1 MQHRLIGIAG
11 LAMTLTVAL
20 AATAAARDSSVADA
34 AEQRAAPA
42 VRALLEQG
50 ADVNA
55 PQPDGA
61 TALHWAAYWDEVAM
75 ATELLRAG
83 SDPDAVNDYGVT
95 PLVLAATNGSEPM
108 VTALLQAGAQP
119 DAALPTGQTPL
130 MTASRTGKVAAV
142 EALLSAGAA
151 VDAAHASKGQTALMW
166 AIAQHHRDVTRV
178 LIAHGADVAARTTS
192 GFTPLLFAA
201 REGDLETARLLLG
214 TGVDVNESSD
224 EGVTPLLAA
233 TARGHVDLALVFL
246 EQGARPN
253 GNLAV
258 LGYTPL
264 HWAVT
269 TFETN
274 PVTYPRIEPPGE
286 WAAMNGIPDREGKFA
301 LIKALLA
308 HGADVNAR
316 TTKALLAQAPPGGGA
331 FAYNPGAGVT
341 PFFAAAASADAEVM
355 RLLVDNGADPLVKS
369 PSGQTPLMIATAAD
383 IDVSFSRPAADRL
396 EAVRLAWELG
406 NDLEAADDGGH
417 RAMHLAAR
425 GGYHDIIT
433 FLVEHGADLNPKTKP
448 RDEFRGGYVPAQ
460 TPLAIVEGSVYV
472 FHVQRPATAEFLRT
486 LGARSEGK
494 YEPDRAAK
502 APDAPEAPPKN

>member
-1 MQHRLIGIAG
+1 MPRRLTRIAC
-11 LAMTLTVAL
+11 LALTLTVAL
-20 AATAAARDSSVADA
+20 VTAAAPRDSGVADA
-34 AEQRAAPA
+34 AEQRAATV
-42 VRALLEQG
+42 VRALLRQG

-61 TALHWAAYWDEVAM
+61 TALHWAAYWDEFAM
-75 ATELLRAG
+75 ATELLGAG
-83 SDPDAVNDYGVT
+83 ADPNAVNEYGVT

-108 VTALLQAGAQP
+108 ITALLQAGAQP

-130 MTASRTGKVAAV
+130 MTAARTGKVAAV
-142 EALLSAGAA
+142 AALLLAGAT
-151 VDAAHASKGQTALMW
+151 VDAAHTLKGQTALMW

-178 LIAHGADVAARTTS
+178 LIANGANVAARTTS
-192 GFTPLLFAA
+192 GFSPLLFAA
-201 REGDLETARLLLG
+201 REGDLETAELLLAK
-214 TGVDVNESSD
+214 GVDVNGSSD

-233 TARGHVDLALVFL
+233 TARGHVGLALFFL
-246 EQGARPN
+246 EEGASPD

-258 LGYTPL
+258 LGYAPL

-274 PVTYPRIEPPGE
+274 PVTYPGIEPPGE
-286 WAAMNGIPDREGKFA
+286 WAAMTGIPDREGKLA

-308 HGADVNAR
+308 YGSDVNAR
-316 TTKALLAQAPPGGGA
+316 TTKPLLAQAPPGAGA
-331 FAYNPGAGVT
+331 LSYNPGAGVT

-355 RLLVDNGADPLVKS
+355 RLLVDNGAHPLVTS
-369 PSGQTPLMIATAAD
+369 PSGQTPLMIAITAD
-383 IDVSFSRPAADRL
+383 IDISFSRPEADRL

-406 NDLEAADDGGH
+406 NELEAADKDGH

-425 GGYHDIIT
+425 GGFHDVIR

-448 RDEFRGGYVPAQ
+448 RQDFRGGYVPAQ

-472 FHVQRPATAEFLRT
+472 FHVQRPATAEFLRK

-494 YEPDRAAK
+494 YEPGKTAK
-502 APDAPEAPPKN
+502 GIGVPEAPPND